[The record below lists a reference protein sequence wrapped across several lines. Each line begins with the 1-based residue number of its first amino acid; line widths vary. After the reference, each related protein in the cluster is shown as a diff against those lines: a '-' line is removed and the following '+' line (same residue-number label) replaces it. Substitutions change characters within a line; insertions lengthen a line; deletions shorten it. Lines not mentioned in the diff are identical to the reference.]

1 MPETTRRLFFA
12 LWPDDT
18 VRAGLDAAGKALA
31 GKRIKRVPAGN
42 LHITLAF
49 AGPVKADVAACLEQA
64 AAAIRLAPFEL
75 TLDHAGYWPRPR
87 ILWLGPTH
95 VPPGLWA
102 LAGALRNTLAG
113 CGIEPEARGF
123 QAHVTLA
130 RKFSQRAPV
139 PECPAVTWPVSR
151 FCLVQS
157 VSEESGVSYRPLRC
171 WPLEGE

>member
-18 VRAGLDAAGKALA
+18 VRAALDAAGRALT
-31 GKRIKRVPAGN
+31 GKRIKRVPADN
-42 LHITLAF
+42 LHLTLAF
-49 AGPVKADVAACLEQA
+49 AGPVTATAGACLERSA
-64 AAAIRLAPFEL
+64 AALRLSPFEL
-75 TLDHAGYWPRPR
+75 TLDHAGYWLRPR
-87 ILWLGPTH
+87 ILWIAPTR

-102 LAGALRNTLAG
+102 LAGALRATLAG

-123 QAHVTLA
+123 QAHITIA
-130 RKFSQRAPV
+130 RKYAQGEPGAGFAT
-139 PECPAVTWPVSR
+139 VTWPVSR

-157 VSEESGVSYRPLRC
+157 DSAESGAVYRPLHC